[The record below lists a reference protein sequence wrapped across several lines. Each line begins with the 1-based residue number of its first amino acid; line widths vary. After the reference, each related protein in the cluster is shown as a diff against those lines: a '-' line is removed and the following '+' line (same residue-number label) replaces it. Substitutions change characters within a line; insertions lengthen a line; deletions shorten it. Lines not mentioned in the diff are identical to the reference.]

1 MSGFHLKSA
10 RSKQFNLAESKVLAI
25 DSNSTNVKHFHAHS
39 SCHIE
44 WANVYVVDFQINFVI
59 VLTPFLLFYLR
70 YIDIF
75 TWDKRE
81 KRLAKNQNWWKSF
94 DMEQQRLNIHVHVI
108 WLHANWK
115 VSLLFFRCCGRFA
128 SFQIQNGIF
137 RCYLSWELS
146 LAHRFLYWFF
156 AIVSNPVDISIEH
169 IWKSW
174 FWWII
179 IELIYS

>member
-1 MSGFHLKSA
+1 MSGFHLQSA
-10 RSKQFNLAESKVLAI
+10 WSKQFNLAESKVLAI

-94 DMEQQRLNIHVHVI
+94 DMEQQRLNLHVHVI

-115 VSLLFFRCCGRFA
+115 VSLQFFSVAVAVLLPSKYKMVFSVATCHESFHWHIVFRIGFLQLFR
-128 SFQIQNGIF
+128 IQWTS
-137 RCYLSWELS
+137 LSNISEKADFDEL
-146 LAHRFLYWFF
+146 LL
-156 AIVSNPVDISIEH
+156 N
-169 IWKSW
+169 
-174 FWWII
+174 
-179 IELIYS
+179 